1 MPVTI
6 CFFLSGAAALIL
18 QVLWTRMLG
27 HVFGATTL
35 AIATTLTAFMG
46 GLALGSHLGGK
57 YAPKLKRP
65 LLAFAV
71 LETLVGLYGLLVPVL
86 FSTLPAVQRW
96 IGADLGTGV
105 LGYSILR
112 FVVVSLIVLLPTTA
126 MGATLPFLA
135 EGVVKAEH
143 HMASRTGQL
152 YAANTFGAV
161 FGAFFAGFVFIP
173 QLGITTTVYLA
184 AVIDLLVAGV
194 VLVLFKISNSDR
206 LLTRSD
212 REESP
217 DQILTRL
224 EGIEVVGVTPR
235 TQNLSLLVFALSGA
249 AAMALEV
256 LGSRTVGVVIGA
268 STYSFTL
275 ILVTFLVGLAL
286 GATLMSRR
294 IDMIKDP
301 VYVLAWVEATVG
313 VLALLGS
320 MLVDHLPSWI
330 HATAREHDVTMNA
343 VYFTNFLIAAA
354 VTFPS
359 TIALGT
365 VMPLV
370 VRILSPN
377 GAEHAGPIVGRAY
390 AVNTVG
396 GILGSFLA
404 GFVIIPFI
412 GVERGISIAAGTS
425 LLLGLA
431 LALARKR
438 GVPAIG
444 AVVAA
449 CFALMIFGPKWN
461 VQAWTSGLFRM
472 HIARNIY
479 PDGWSPSGKLVYH
492 KDGISTTV
500 TVEQES
506 DGIGVSLKVNGK
518 VDASDIGD
526 MPTQVLSGLLPI
538 LMHDQPESV
547 LVIGYGS
554 GVTPGA
560 VLQAPVKKVYLAEIE
575 SAVYE
580 ASNLHFAHVNHEPA
594 KDPRFQAVIDDGRNF
609 LLTRNEPF
617 DVIISEPSNP
627 WMSGAASLFT
637 VDFFNIAR
645 RRLKDDGI
653 FLQWLQL
660 YELSPE
666 NIHAL
671 IRTFHSVFPE
681 VLIFSPDPFSND
693 TLLLGSAHPIRV
705 DRARLDKAF
714 SDPRMK
720 AELVRAEVFEP
731 EDFLGLFL
739 LGTNQIEKFVGKGPL
754 NTDDNA
760 MIEYG
765 APRDLITYATK
776 DARLPFVE
784 GIDGKRLEIT
794 PEYFTGFDFQ
804 DGPTLLKAGDRL
816 IRQGQLTDA
825 ERFLLR
831 AKEKGT
837 DIYRAA
843 RLVDLMTEPDTQ
855 PVVVITDKTKGDERY
870 ARVVLAMT
878 QKDDREAL
886 TVFEREKDLEEVSL
900 AHRFLY
906 AYLCYRRE
914 RDLDAE
920 YLMEKVLED
929 KTFVKEHPSALY
941 YGGRI
946 LFDRGKYNEGVKLI
960 EEYMAVDEARTASTS
975 TTAR

>member
-57 YAPKLKRP
+57 IAPRLKRP

-71 LETLVGLYGLLVPVL
+71 LESLVGLYGLLVPGL
-86 FSTLPAVQRW
+86 FSLLPGVQRL

-112 FVVVSLIVLLPTTA
+112 FVVVTLIVLIPTTA

-143 HMASRTGQL
+143 HMASKTGQL

-173 QLGITTTVYLA
+173 TLGITTTVYLA
-184 AVIDLLVAGV
+184 AVIDLFVAGV
-194 VLVLFKISNSDR
+194 VVLLFKISGSDR
-206 LLTRSD
+206 LLTKVD
-212 REESP
+212 AEESP
-217 DQILTRL
+217 DEILTRL
-224 EGIEVVGVTPR
+224 EGVELVGIDER
-235 TQNLSLLVFALSGA
+235 TQKLSLLVFALSGA

-256 LGSRTVGVVIGA
+256 LCSRTVGVVIGA

-275 ILVTFLVGLAL
+275 ILVTFLIGLAL
-286 GATLMSRR
+286 GATFMSRR
-294 IDMIKDP
+294 IDRIADP
-301 VYVLAWVEATVG
+301 VYVLAWVEVTVG

-320 MLVDHLPSWI
+320 MLVDTLPTWI
-330 HATAREHDVTMNA
+330 HSTARAHDVTMNA

-354 VTFPS
+354 VTFPA
-359 TIALGT
+359 TVALGT

-370 VRILSPN
+370 VRILTPN
-377 GAEHAGPIVGRAY
+377 GAQHAGPIVGRAY

-412 GVERGISIAAGTS
+412 GVERGIAIAAGTS
-425 LLLGLA
+425 VTLGLV
-431 LALARKR
+431 LALARRR
-438 GVPAIG
+438 GVTPIASV
-444 AVVAA
+444 AVA
-449 CFALMIFGPKWN
+449 CFLLMIFGPKWN

-479 PDGWSPSGKLVYH
+479 ADGWSPSGQLVYH

-500 TVEQES
+500 TVEKES
-506 DGIGVSLKVNGK
+506 DGVGVSLKVNGK

-538 LMHDQPESV
+538 LMHDAAERV

-560 VLQAPVKKVYLAEIE
+560 VLQAPVKKVFLAEIE

-580 ASNLHFAHVNHEPA
+580 ASNLHFSHVNHEPA
-594 KDPRFQAVIDDGRNF
+594 KDERFEAVIDDGRNF
-609 LLTRNEPF
+609 LLTRNEEF

-637 VDFFNIAR
+637 VDFFQIAR

-671 IRTFHSVFPE
+671 IRTFRSVFPE

-693 TLLLGSAHPIRV
+693 TLLLGSKNPIRV
-705 DRARLDKAF
+705 DHARLAKAF

-731 EDFLGLFL
+731 EDLLGLFL
-739 LGTNQIEKFVGKGPL
+739 LGTNQIERFVGKGPL

-794 PEYFTGFDFQ
+794 PEYFVGFDFQ
-804 DGPTLLKAGDRL
+804 SGPALVHAADRL
-816 IRQGQLTDA
+816 LRQGQLTDA
-825 ERFLLR
+825 EAFLER
-831 AKEKGT
+831 AKEKGA
-837 DIYRAA
+837 DIGRVA
-843 RLVDLMTEPDTQ
+843 RLLELTTEADSQ
-855 PVVVITDKTKGDERY
+855 PVVVITDQTKGDERY
-870 ARVVLAMT
+870 ARVVMTMT
-878 QKDDREAL
+878 QKNDKDAL
-886 TVFEREKDLEEVSL
+886 MMFEREKDLEEVSL

-920 YLMEKVLED
+920 YLMEKVIED
-929 KTFVKEHPSALY
+929 KAFSRANPATLY
-941 YGGRI
+941 YAGRI
-946 LFDRGKYNEGVKLI
+946 LFDRGKYSEGIKLI
-960 EEYMAVDEARTASTS
+960 EEYISTETSSTS
-975 TTAR
+975 TSTIAH